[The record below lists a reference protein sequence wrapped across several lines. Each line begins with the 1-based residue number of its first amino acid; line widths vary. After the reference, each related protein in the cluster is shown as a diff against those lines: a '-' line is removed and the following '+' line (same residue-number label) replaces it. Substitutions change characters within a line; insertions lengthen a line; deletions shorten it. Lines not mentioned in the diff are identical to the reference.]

1 MNSFNRRGFV
11 LGSGALALSAC
22 SRGTASNERD
32 KIDRRVSATVQ
43 KMYQELPFTRELSN
57 QAAGMLIMPKVTKGG
72 FIYGGTFGEGSL
84 LIGQAPVDYYNVV
97 GASIGFQIGAQ
108 QLSTALFFMNT
119 DRLRQFREKDGWT
132 LGADLEYVLL
142 EDGDTAAVDTQTSK
156 KEVFAVAFG
165 QKGLLAGVS
174 IEGSKYNRV
183 IR

>member
-1 MNSFNRRGFV
+1 MTSFHRRGFV

-22 SRGTASNERD
+22 ARGTGSNERD
-32 KIDRRVSATVQ
+32 KIDRRVRGTISRMQ
-43 KMYQELPFTRELSN
+43 QELPFTSDLVSRS
-57 QAAGMLIMPKVTKGG
+57 AGMLVMPKVTKGG

-84 LIGQAPVDYYNVV
+84 VIGNAPVDYYNVV
-97 GASIGFQIGAQ
+97 GASIGLQIGAQ
-108 QLSTALFFMNT
+108 QLSTVLFFMNT
-119 DRLRQFREKDGWT
+119 TRLRQFREKDGWT

-142 EDGDTAAVDTQTSK
+142 EDGDTAAVDTQSSK